1 MGCSPWIAP
10 GRLEA
15 GGVGYFE
22 FLKFS
27 KFFKIPLHIVIPGNW
42 LTVAVALAVAAVVLA
57 VIAVVV
63 AMATGSV
70 PMETPHGI
78 SYGIL
83 HVILWN
89 IL

>member
-1 MGCSPWIAP
+1 MA
-10 GRLEA
+10 
-15 GGVGYFE
+15 VG
-22 FLKFS
+22 LD
-27 KFFKIPLHIVIPGNW
+27 
-42 LTVAVALAVAAVVLA
+42 VAAVVLA

-70 PMETPHGI
+70 PMETHHGI
-78 SYGIL
+78 SYEIL

>member
-1 MGCSPWIAP
+1 M
-10 GRLEA
+10 
-15 GGVGYFE
+15 
-22 FLKFS
+22 
-27 KFFKIPLHIVIPGNW
+27 
-42 LTVAVALAVAAVVLA
+42 AVAWAVTAVVLA
-57 VIAVVV
+57 EIAVVV

-70 PMETPHGI
+70 PMETPHGL

>member
-1 MGCSPWIAP
+1 MFS
-10 GRLEA
+10 
-15 GGVGYFE
+15 
-22 FLKFS
+22 LKYLCIYS
-27 KFFKIPLHIVIPGNW
+27 SLGNW
-42 LTVAVALAVAAVVLA
+42 LTVAVAWAVTAVVLA
-57 VIAVVV
+57 EIAVVV

-70 PMETPHGI
+70 PMETPHGL